1 MIRHLSL
8 WILEFFAGL
17 LAALTIFAIA
27 GAWWLSS
34 GPVSLAFLTPYIE
47 EALTP
52 PDSAITVEIEDTVIL
67 WAGWDRTV
75 DVRVDNVRLLDSDRR
90 IVAAMPQVS
99 LGFSPQAMLRGLI
112 APTYIELLRP
122 RLFLV
127 RETDGRLVIGL
138 ERDLEGESGE
148 TAREDI
154 LLPGLIAELLSEPDH
169 TKPLGYLRRVGIV
182 DADLTLEDRKLGR
195 IWRAPRADPVV
206 HWVERGLHRPGN
218 SVPRFHMVWG
228 TGQRLIEALL
238 ERIAAHPH
246 KDRLLVLARHRAL
259 ELIERGGQIVGVAG
273 EVLDEGSEGINVASG
288 EFSAEGD
295 AVVVAAGGVC
305 GNLAK
310 VRERWPEGYGR
321 APTELLNGSQP
332 SADGAMHEAASRR
345 GASVTHLDRVWFY
358 AAGVRHWQPQ
368 HEHHGLSL
376 VPPRSALWVNWQG
389 RRFDSPPLVG
399 GFDTSHLVKTICGQ
413 DKQHSWQILNV
424 RIARREL
431 AISGAEFNPAMRDRQ
446 LLRFVFTQL
455 MGNKALVDELL
466 ANCPDFVAAESVS
479 ELVAKMHEL
488 DGTEDVDGATLAEE
502 IRRYDKMVRRPQR
515 YHDDDQLRRIAQVRR
530 YRGDRLRTCKF
541 AAIDDPRARPLIAI
555 REQITTRKSLGGIQ
569 TDLQSR
575 VLDTSGAPIAG
586 LFAVG
591 EAAGFGGG
599 GVHGKRSL
607 EGTFLGGCV
616 FTARA
621 AAAAI
626 RTG

>member
-1 MIRHLSL
+1 MGATYRADAVVVGGGL
-8 WILEFFAGL
+8 AGL
-17 LAALTIFAIA
+17 VTA
-27 GAWWLSS
+27 
-34 GPVSLAFLTPYIE
+34 
-47 EALTP
+47 
-52 PDSAITVEIEDTVIL
+52 
-67 WAGWDRTV
+67 
-75 DVRVDNVRLLDSDRR
+75 
-90 IVAAMPQVS
+90 
-99 LGFSPQAMLRGLI
+99 
-112 APTYIELLRP
+112 IELLEAGQSVVLLEAGP
-122 RLFLV
+122 RDRLGGLARQAFGGIFLV
-127 RETDGRLVIGL
+127 GTPEQRRGGIRDSPELALRDWLAYGELDETEEWPRRWAEAYVHESREVVYDWLRGCGL
-138 ERDLEGESGE
+138 KFL
-148 TAREDI
+148 
-154 LLPGLIAELLSEPDH
+154 
-169 TKPLGYLRRVGIV
+169 
-182 DADLTLEDRKLGR
+182 
-195 IWRAPRADPVV
+195 PVV

-238 ERIAAHPH
+238 ERIATHPH
-246 KDRLLVLARHRAL
+246 KDRLLVLARHRAR
-259 ELIERGGQIVGVAG
+259 ELVERGGRVVGVAG
-273 EVLDEGSEGINVASG
+273 EVLANREESGGINVSTG
-288 EFSAEGD
+288 EFSAEGE

-305 GNLAK
+305 GDLDK
-310 VRERWPEGYGR
+310 VRERWPEDHGQ
-321 APTELLNGSQP
+321 APVELLNGSHP
-332 SADGAMHEAASRR
+332 AADGTMHEAAARV
-345 GASVTHLDRVWFY
+345 GASVTHLARVWFY
-358 AAGVRHWQPQ
+358 AAGVRHWRPQ
-368 HEHHGLSL
+368 HAHHGLSL

-399 GFDTSHLVKTICGQ
+399 GFDTSHLVKTICAQ
-413 DKQHSWQILNV
+413 DKQHSWQVLNT

-466 ANCPDFVAAESVS
+466 ANCPDFVAADSVS
-479 ELVAKMHEL
+479 ELVAKMHTL
-488 DGTEDVDGATLAEE
+488 DGTDDVDGATLAEE
-502 IRRYDKMVRRPQR
+502 IRRYDEMVRRPRR

-626 RTG
+626 RAG